1 MKFII
6 CKRHLIYIIAL
17 ILLAIFYASLSRNIL
32 PSSDAVSVML
42 EGKDVASGNLGLAGW
57 YLSTVSF
64 YFTEVIW
71 YALATKLAGY
81 SSHQAYIIPAL
92 MYSCLVLLAFYL
104 SREKLGSVWALVFSI
119 GIPSAFA
126 SLNTLI
132 PVIHI
137 GTYVYTLISFALIE
151 RFINKKERKYIVA
164 FIILATLTCFSDDIT
179 NYILVA
185 PLFLSGLFF
194 FVKNRSPY
202 NLYVAMAVLIAY
214 ALAKAMQYYA
224 SISGLFILPGIPS
237 PQFIDFDLIGKNLYL
252 FTEGMLR
259 YTGAFFFGKSPSDPE
274 AIKSIILL
282 IVFALFCTNTYKALR
297 ISYTTSIVDMSLCV
311 ACLIMIPAFVLS
323 NRPIDVWSIRYLV
336 PFFIFA
342 PIIIGRAKATNG
354 LIYNILA
361 VFLVVFLAYGS
372 GFSQRTDHSND
383 ILNKLKTTLRENGLK
398 DGYGSF
404 WFASSL
410 SIDGDLK
417 VAPLDVNRVLNIFAC
432 NKWLSKNDW
441 YSDGGNFIIIDDDQM
456 RDIALKEIGNPEK
469 VIQTGDKRIFI
480 YEKKITYSCQ

>member
-1 MKFII
+1 MKFIF
-6 CKRHLIYIIAL
+6 CKRHLIYFIAL
-17 ILLAIFYASLSRNIL
+17 IVLTIFYATLSRNIL
-32 PSSDAVSVML
+32 PSSDAVSVMCIRDRPWPCWMVPIHRFIL
-42 EGKDVASGNLGLAGW
+42 LYRGH
-57 YLSTVSF
+57 
-64 YFTEVIW
+64 W
-71 YALATKLAGY
+71 YALATKLTGY

-92 MYSCLVLLAFYL
+92 MYSCLVLIAFYL
-104 SREKLGSVWALVFSI
+104 SREKLGSVWALIFSI

-137 GTYVYTLISFALIE
+137 GTYVYTLISYILIE
-151 RFINKKERKYIVA
+151 KYTNKKEFKYLVA
-164 FIILATLTCFSDDIT
+164 FILLATLTCFSDDIS
-179 NYILVA
+179 NYILIA

-194 FVKNRSPY
+194 CVKNKSLY
-202 NLYVAMAVLIAY
+202 NLYVVMAVLIAY

-259 YTGAFFFGKSPSDPE
+259 YTGSFFFGKSPSEPE
-274 AIKSIILL
+274 AIKSVILL
-282 IVFALFCTNTYKALR
+282 IVFALFCTHTYKALR
-297 ISYTTSIVDMSLCV
+297 ISYKISIVDMSLCV

-342 PIIIGRAKATNG
+342 PIIIGRAKTTNG
-354 LIYNILA
+354 LIYYILA

-398 DGYGSF
+398 EGYGSF

-441 YSDGGNFIIIDDDQM
+441 YSTGGNFIIIDDDQM
-456 RDIALKEIGNPEK
+456 RDIALKEVGNPVK
-469 VIQTGDKRIFI
+469 VIKTGDKSIFI
-480 YEKKITYSCQ
+480 YNKNITYSCQ

>member
-1 MKFII
+1 MKFIF
-6 CKRHLIYIIAL
+6 CKRHLIYFIAL
-17 ILLAIFYASLSRNIL
+17 IVLTIFYATLSRNIL

-71 YALATKLAGY
+71 YALATKLTGY

-92 MYSCLVLLAFYL
+92 MYSCLVLIAFYL
-104 SREKLGSVWALVFSI
+104 SREKLGSVWALIFSI

-137 GTYVYTLISFALIE
+137 GTYVYTLISYILIE
-151 RFINKKERKYIVA
+151 KYTNKKELKYLVA
-164 FIILATLTCFSDDIT
+164 FILLATLTCFSDDIS
-179 NYILVA
+179 NYILIA

-194 FVKNRSPY
+194 CVKNKSLY
-202 NLYVAMAVLIAY
+202 NLYVVMAVLIAY

-259 YTGAFFFGKSPSDPE
+259 YTGSFFFGKSPSEPE
-274 AIKSIILL
+274 AIKSVILL
-282 IVFALFCTNTYKALR
+282 IVFALFCTHTYKALR
-297 ISYTTSIVDMSLCV
+297 ISYKISIVDMSLCV

-342 PIIIGRAKATNG
+342 PIIIGRAKTTNG
-354 LIYNILA
+354 LIYYILA

-441 YSDGGNFIIIDDDQM
+441 YSTGGNFIIIDDDQM
-456 RDIALKEIGNPEK
+456 RDIALKEVGNPVK
-469 VIQTGDKRIFI
+469 VIKTGDKSIFI
-480 YEKKITYSCQ
+480 YNKNITYSCQ